1 MLEKDAVNVLSGSAY
16 GTHSLVIYPTL
27 RFKSL
32 LHKIYQTQIEDKNES
47 IKFLP
52 FYETEN
58 SVRTILSNS
67 DVEIDV
73 DKIENREKTLIL
85 HDSLEIYLDQT
96 SPESLRDDHLDLVEH
111 AIAMKTKGVSILG
124 DMGAFFF
131 KKQIQNLLNYERILP
146 KEFDANLKGICLY
159 HQNDFNNL
167 YDNTKQK
174 LIDYHQIAM
183 KI

>member
-1 MLEKDAVNVLSGSAY
+1 M
-16 GTHSLVIYPTL
+16 
-27 RFKSL
+27 
-32 LHKIYQTQIEDKNES
+32 
-47 IKFLP
+47 
-52 FYETEN
+52 
-58 SVRTILSNS
+58 
-67 DVEIDV
+67 EIDV

-131 KKQIQNLLNYERILP
+131 KKQIQNLLYYERILL

-159 HQNDFNNL
+159 HQNDFINL
-167 YDNTKQK
+167 SDDTKQK